1 MTDQQSNG
9 SNNNNQPSDGT
20 GYDNQQPS
28 YGQQNN
34 TYQQQPGYGGH
45 NPSYQQ
51 QPGGFSDLPPVDKT
65 QFPHSKLGIAS
76 FIISMLAII
85 GIIITIIL
93 GAAVVS
99 DIVSDEQL
107 MNELKFYSENPEA
120 YVNNELMES
129 KLGEAMMSIIGA
141 FVVTIGSIVL
151 SFIGVILGIIA
162 LSSKNKKK
170 TFGLLG
176 VIFNGLVL
184 VGTVGLFILGLVL
197 GAAGI

>member
-9 SNNNNQPSDGT
+9 SNNNQPSDGT
-20 GYDNQQPS
+20 GYDNHQPS
-28 YGQQNN
+28 YGQQN
-34 TYQQQPGYGGH
+34 H
-45 NPSYQQ
+45 SYQR
-51 QPGGFSDLPPVDKT
+51 QPGGLSDLPPVDQT
-65 QFPHSKLGIAS
+65 QFPQSKLGIAS

-85 GIIITIIL
+85 GIIITVIL

-107 MNELKFYSENPEA
+107 MNELKYYSENPDA
-120 YVNNELMES
+120 YVNNDLMES
-129 KLGEAMMSIIGA
+129 KLGESMMSIVGA

-151 SFIGVILGIIA
+151 SFVGVILGIIA

-184 VGTVGLFILGLVL
+184 LGTVGIFILGLVI
-197 GAAGI
+197 GIAGI